1 MSAQQSVRQLL
12 SFVLEAHQ
20 AAGRTLHI
28 PVGCTGSEPWLLD
41 SLDVPALLD
50 LVRQGKPVPLSKLCK
65 LQSVSSQGRAAQSS
79 PAHPSA
85 DRAYSDGPEAP
96 PPGGSFPTDGPG
108 QEPTEELGGLPAN
121 LNEPVLD
128 LPALETGLEEF
139 ELKDLAYTVFAGACG
154 RSAHPDLVR
163 TVCNQLDMSESRA
176 GEMQQAMDASPSA
189 HTPAFSRHAASL
201 KLQAELLQTVRP
213 GHFANFRAFVMWR
226 QTSGRLMAQVLSRAL
241 QSTPGLDWSNRN
253 GRPRFAVAHLQGAL
267 RRLDVRN
274 PDEFVEAEYAVA
286 AKDFVAAA
294 SDIASHCSSG
304 WRFPWAVRVRV
315 ADLLLRALFESDDS
329 GAYVE
334 DRTALLS
341 LLENQLWP
349 LLGISPQ
356 VHAALYAWIH
366 FRQFALTGRRSLLVA
381 TQQLI
386 GNLLSESG
394 RRKSAANGNDSS
406 SDEALDSQF
415 GADVAAAVESWILKR
430 MRDYHQAFAGDAIL
444 MAGLLELLIAA
455 ELCKGKNAAV
465 NQMLQGCVAS
475 SLDAQME
482 RMQEQAASSSGP
494 DSADQLHRLARYTHR
509 VLKVESETF
518 TPVLCE
524 HLPAAG
530 AVAAAHLHRSF
541 GSVLPPLAPHCGH
554 TGNLGSDGL
563 ANGNQSQRDNAGLV
577 PDMPAWDT
585 LHRMAPLLFHW
596 VQSQLAQLG
605 AWTSRILES
614 ESWQPISPS
623 RLLSR
628 SAVEIIKIATE
639 TVEGLFAMQLP
650 LPVDLVRCLTEGIDS
665 ILQRY
670 AKAVQEQAGSPD
682 VFIPPPPALTR
693 YKKDLAVKAEA
704 LEQSPQTPH
713 KGKPPPPMQ
722 AGYEQGRRH

>member
-1 MSAQQSVRQLL
+1 MSVQENLRQLI
-12 SFVLEAHQ
+12 SFVLEAHE

-41 SLDVPALLD
+41 SLDVPALLA
-50 LVRQGKPVPLSKLCK
+50 LIRQGHPVQLSKLCK
-65 LQSVSSQGRAAQSS
+65 SGSGPSQPSSARAASDVTS
-79 PAHPSA
+79 WTYANGPDAPPSA
-85 DRAYSDGPEAP
+85 
-96 PPGGSFPTDGPG
+96 GSFTAGGPAQDSAEAG
-108 QEPTEELGGLPAN
+108 EAGASN
-121 LNEPVLD
+121 ANEPVLD
-128 LPALETGLEEF
+128 LPSLETGLKEY
-139 ELKDLAYTVFAGACG
+139 ELKDLAYTVFVGACG
-154 RSAHPDLVR
+154 RGSHPELTR

-176 GEMQQAMDASPSA
+176 AEMQQAMEASPSNR
-189 HTPAFSRHAASL
+189 TPAFSRHAATL

-213 GHFANFRAFVMWR
+213 GHFSSFRAFVMWR

-241 QSTPGLDWSNRN
+241 QSTPGLEWSNRN

-315 ADLLLRALFESDDS
+315 ADLLLRGLFESDDS
-329 GAYVE
+329 GSYVE

-341 LLENQLWP
+341 LLEKDLWP

-386 GNLLSESG
+386 ANLLSESG
-394 RRKSAANGNDSS
+394 RRTSGASREEASG
-406 SDEALDSQF
+406 DEALDSQF
-415 GADVAAAVESWILKR
+415 GADVAAAVEAWILKR
-430 MRDYHQAFAGDAIL
+430 MQDYHQAFAGDAIL
-444 MAGLLELLIAA
+444 MAGLLEVLIAA
-455 ELCKGKNAAV
+455 ELCKGRNAAV
-465 NQMLQGCVAS
+465 HRMLEGCVAA
-475 SLDAQME
+475 SLDAQMG
-482 RMQEQAASSSGP
+482 RLHAQAATSSGE

-509 VLKVESETF
+509 ILKVESEMF
-518 TPVLCE
+518 TPVLSE
-524 HLPAAG
+524 HLPLAG
-530 AVAAAHLHRSF
+530 AVAAAHLHRAF
-541 GSVLPPLAPHCGH
+541 GSVFLPWLLTVDSLDESTLTTVRAA
-554 TGNLGSDGL
+554 DGL
-563 ANGNQSQRDNAGLV
+563 EAALNAHARLRPSMSGGPGADGTANGASQRGDGGVV

-628 SAVEIIKIATE
+628 
-639 TVEGLFAMQLP
+639 
-650 LPVDLVRCLTEGIDS
+650 
-665 ILQRY
+665 
-670 AKAVQEQAGSPD
+670 
-682 VFIPPPPALTR
+682 
-693 YKKDLAVKAEA
+693 
-704 LEQSPQTPH
+704 
-713 KGKPPPPMQ
+713 
-722 AGYEQGRRH
+722 